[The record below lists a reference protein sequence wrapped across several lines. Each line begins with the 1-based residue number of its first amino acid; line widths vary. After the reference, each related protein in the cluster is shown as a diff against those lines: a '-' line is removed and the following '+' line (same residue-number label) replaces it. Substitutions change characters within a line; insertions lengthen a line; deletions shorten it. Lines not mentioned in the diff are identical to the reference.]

1 MKAYHYNKKL
11 IKKERQMFNIFKK
24 LMPYALIV
32 AMLFSVIGCVSDDDL
47 ITEDILDVAE
57 KSITPAADTKLVV
70 LHTNDTHARVN
81 EGKYDGMGFAKIL
94 TLINEVR
101 AENPNVLVLD
111 AGDTFHGTTIASLVQ
126 GESIVQIMNMIGYD
140 AMVSGNH
147 DFNYGQERLVELAG
161 MTDFPILAA
170 NVVKEDGSYLLAPY
184 VIKDV
189 NGLLVGIFG
198 ITTPET
204 LYKSHP
210 KNTEGL
216 TFLDSIEVAKSMVDE
231 LRDKVHVIIAL
242 VHIGLD
248 EETKVKSSDIAA
260 AVDGIDLIVD
270 GHSHTTLPEGMV
282 VNNTVIVQTGNH
294 DKNLGF
300 VEITYSNGD
309 VANIAASLITKDDS
323 AEVSENSEILTLIG
337 ELEDKNK
344 EVTDVVVGNTN
355 VELDGVKEHVRSG
368 PTNLGTLICEAMIAI
383 SDADVALQNG
393 GGIRSSI
400 DVGPITLGEIITVL
414 PFGNTVVLLE
424 VKGSVIKE
432 AIENGI
438 KSIPE
443 ISGAYSHVAGMT
455 FSFDSSKEPGSRVT
469 EILVG
474 GKALNPDALYKL
486 VTNDFLAAGG
496 DEYSMLN
503 GAKVLGEFG
512 TLDEVLI
519 TYMNK

>member
-1 MKAYHYNKKL
+1 
-11 IKKERQMFNIFKK
+11 MFNIIKK
-24 LMPYALIV
+24 LMPYALII
-32 AMLFSVIGCVSDDDL
+32 AMLFSVIGCVSTDDTS
-47 ITEDILDVAE
+47 TEDISDVVE
-57 KSITPAADTKLVV
+57 QSITPAADTKLVV
-70 LHTNDTHARVN
+70 MHTNDTHARVN

-94 TLINEVR
+94 TLINEVK

-140 AMVSGNH
+140 AMVAGNH

-161 MTDFPILAA
+161 MANFPILAA
-170 NVVKEDGSYLLAPY
+170 NVVKEDGSYLLVPY

-198 ITTPET
+198 LNTPET

-216 TFLDSIEVAKSMVDE
+216 TYNDSIEVAKSMVAE
-231 LRDKVHVIIAL
+231 LSDKAHVIIAL

-248 EETKVKSSDIAA
+248 EETEVKSSDIAA

-270 GHSHTTLPEGMV
+270 GHSHTTLLEGMV
-282 VNNTVIVQTGNH
+282 VNNTMIVQTGSF
-294 DKNLGF
+294 DRNLGM
-300 VEITYSNGD
+300 VEITYLNGD
-309 VANIAASLITKDDS
+309 VTNIAASLIVKDDT
-323 AEVSENSEILTLIG
+323 AEVSGDSGLLTLIG
-337 ELEDKNK
+337 ELEEKNN
-344 EVTDVVVGNTN
+344 EITDVVVGNTD

-383 SDADVALQNG
+383 SGADAALTNG

-400 DVGPITLGEIITVL
+400 DVGPITHGEIITVL

-438 KSIPE
+438 KSLPE
-443 ISGAYSHVAGMT
+443 VSGAYSHVAGMT
-455 FSFDSSKEPGSRVT
+455 FSYDESKEPGSRVT
-469 EILVG
+469 EILIG
-474 GKALNPDALYKL
+474 GDTLNPDKLYKL

-496 DEYSMLN
+496 DEYSMLSE
-503 GAKVLGEFG
+503 AKILGEFG
-512 TLDEVLI
+512 TLDEIVI
-519 TYMNK
+519 TYLNK